1 MILKFKFPYGI
12 ILLLLTI
19 CYQSIAQNNKSFK
32 DDNGR
37 HVIPRGFVVSTNDAV
52 GELFYTSDDFL
63 RMVRMGANFQVIRLE
78 LGRLS
83 SFPGGKLSPEYL
95 LKLDSLVDL
104 GQVHGIKTVFKMTV
118 YGVKGFNW
126 EKFYRNEN
134 GEQET
139 YIAAWKNI
147 WKRYKSNDVVIGYD
161 LVNEPRKHDM
171 DISYADLTNNFLVPI
186 YQKIID
192 AYTEIDQGKVMYCQ
206 AIFMNKGDAINHNQ
220 YAEIT
225 RAIDRENV
233 VFTPHIYQNKKEWI
247 RPTMLRFVKEAE
259 LQNGP
264 MLVGEWGFPTFLTT
278 DTSDEAQREYMDFY
292 IHTVN
297 LFDSLGVGTI
307 KAWFSGNRVMQDFLP
322 AGPSTWA
329 IFSDSVGVGT
339 VERKYITDI
348 IARPYPQEIAGE
360 IHSFHFDFATRIL
373 DVNLSTD
380 NSKGSSQFFIGANR
394 HYPDGVTVR
403 LGNKLV
409 LTHNPIKQ
417 VGLEVVKNTGNW
429 DVRNFTWDE
438 IRQQLIISQWPE
450 DQVDLSLRIEPGI
463 RK

>member
-1 MILKFKFPYGI
+1 
-12 ILLLLTI
+12 
-19 CYQSIAQNNKSFK
+19 
-32 DDNGR
+32 
-37 HVIPRGFVVSTNDAV
+37 
-52 GELFYTSDDFL
+52 
-63 RMVRMGANFQVIRLE
+63 
-78 LGRLS
+78 
-83 SFPGGKLSPEYL
+83 
-95 LKLDSLVDL
+95 
-104 GQVHGIKTVFKMTV
+104 
-118 YGVKGFNW
+118 
-126 EKFYRNEN
+126 
-134 GEQET
+134 
-139 YIAAWKNI
+139 
-147 WKRYKSNDVVIGYD
+147 
-161 LVNEPRKHDM
+161 
-171 DISYADLTNNFLVPI
+171 
-186 YQKIID
+186 
-192 AYTEIDQGKVMYCQ
+192 
-206 AIFMNKGDAINHNQ
+206 
-220 YAEIT
+220 
-225 RAIDRENV
+225 
-233 VFTPHIYQNKKEWI
+233 
-247 RPTMLRFVKEAE
+247 MLRFVKEAE